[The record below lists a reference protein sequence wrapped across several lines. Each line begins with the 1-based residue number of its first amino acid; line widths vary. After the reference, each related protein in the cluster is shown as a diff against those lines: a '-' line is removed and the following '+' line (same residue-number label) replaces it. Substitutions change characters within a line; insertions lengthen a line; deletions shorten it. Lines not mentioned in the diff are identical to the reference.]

1 MSGVKKLI
9 TCLGL
14 ALLLFFVNS
23 NNAVAIENEKDSLES
38 LLPFAGDKER
48 CDILNGLAQI
58 IKSTDTTRAGNY
70 ARQALALANK
80 LNYCRGKASATII
93 IGILHKNHSEFN
105 EARSKYLEGLALALK
120 CKEPY
125 SVSLAYHSLG
135 NLALIKGDYK
145 TALRYYIASL
155 KLSEQLNDT
164 RRVAKTLNNIA
175 TLYFDLGNYEKAEE
189 YCLRVYKIN
198 KLLNDE
204 LTAAEVANNLGNIYQ
219 VQNYEL
225 KALYYYSN
233 ALAVFRRLGSI
244 YNISSVLNNI
254 GVIYQQRGQFEESK
268 PFLIESFELD
278 YKSRDYKA
286 LAATANNL
294 SYLYYK
300 TNKNDSAVYYANLA
314 IKLATENQFLPELE
328 QAYRFAAQ
336 AAKNAGKQ
344 DQADAYIKKAEQ
356 VKQATTGVNNQIEV
370 ANINNK
376 YEAEKKAIELKLLEK
391 ENEIKRIRIEEQSL
405 EISRRNII
413 IFGAGLIIF
422 FLVLTV
428 VLFVMMLSTK
438 KQQKEDL
445 SKYTAKLGLLSR
457 LNHEIRTPLNSISG
471 MAQLAMESK
480 NFNELKEYLVGL
492 RLSGEELTFILNNI
506 ISYLELNN
514 KQTQVVK
521 VPFHF
526 EDVIHQQFKTF
537 AAMCKHKGIVFTS
550 NLLQGVPSDILFD
563 KTKLLII
570 LNNLF
575 YRAFQ
580 NTDKGVVKVEIKSI
594 AQKTNDGKRFHTIHV
609 VVTDEGDGLSENQI
623 KNLFKPQQSAQE
635 FGIGLGLTMIKEYAK
650 MLNGH
655 ITVTSEIGKG
665 SEFTF
670 EFDAQE
676 LTNNKNAIIDY
687 NKQIS
692 VLVAED
698 NLLNQKLL
706 EKILEKES
714 IQVELVTN
722 GKALLEKLSEKQFN
736 AVILDISLPE
746 MNGFEVAYQ
755 IRNDELFE
763 ADKAIPIIALSAN
776 NDAKEHNKC
785 IELGI
790 NEYLPKPINKE
801 LLIKYLRQL
810 TS

>member
-1 MSGVKKLI
+1 MSAVKKIFACIGFVLF
-9 TCLGL
+9 
-14 ALLLFFVNS
+14 LFFLNS
-23 NNAVAIENEKDSLES
+23 NIANAIENEKDSLES
-38 LLPFAGDKER
+38 LLPFAGDKDR

-70 ARQALALANK
+70 ARQALALSTK

-93 IGILHKNHSEFN
+93 LGILHKNRSDFN

-155 KLSEQLNDT
+155 KLSEQLNDI

-175 TLYFDLGNYEKAEE
+175 TLYFELNNFDKAEE
-189 YCLRVYKIN
+189 YYLRVYKLN
-198 KLLNDE
+198 KVLNDE
-204 LTAAEVANNLGNIYQ
+204 LTSAEIANNLGNIYQ
-219 VQNYEL
+219 AQNYEL

-233 ALAVFRRLGSI
+233 ALSVFRRLGSV
-244 YNISSVLNNI
+244 YYISSVLNNI
-254 GVIYQQRGQFEESK
+254 GVIYQQRGQFIESK
-268 PFLIESFELD
+268 PFFIESFELD
-278 YKSRDYKA
+278 YKSKDYKA
-286 LAATANNL
+286 LAATCNNL

-300 TNKNDSAVYYANLA
+300 VNKNDSAIYYANLA
-314 IKLATENQFLPELE
+314 IKLATEHQFLPELQ
-328 QAYRFAAQ
+328 QAYRFAAA
-336 AAKNAGKQ
+336 AAKKEGKT
-344 DQADAYIKKAEQ
+344 AKANEYFEKAEKLQ
-356 VKQATTGVNNQIEV
+356 QSIAGAQKQLEV

-376 YEAEKKAIELKLLEK
+376 YEAERKAIELKLLEK
-391 ENEIKRIRIEEQSL
+391 ENELKRIRIEEQNL

-413 IFGAGLIIF
+413 IFAAGLVIF

-428 VLFVMMLSTK
+428 VLFVMMLNTK

-492 RLSGEELTFILNNI
+492 RLSGDELTFILNNI

-514 KQTQVVK
+514 KQAQVVK

-526 EDVIHQQFKTF
+526 DDVVQQQFKKF
-537 AAMCKHKGIVFTS
+537 AALCKHKGIVFTS
-550 NLLQGVPSDILFD
+550 NILQGVPTDIFND
-563 KTKLLII
+563 KSKILLI

-575 YRAFQ
+575 YHAFQ
-580 NTDKGVVKVEIKSI
+580 STNRGVVKIDVKSI
-594 AQKTNDGKRFHTIHV
+594 AQKTNDNKKFHTIHI

-623 KNLFKPQQSAQE
+623 KNLFKSQQYSHE
-635 FGIGLGLTMIKEYAK
+635 FGIGLGLILIKEYAR

-670 EFDAQE
+670 EFDTQE
-676 LTNNKNAIIDY
+676 IANTKNAII
-687 NKQIS
+687 NLTKPLT

-698 NLLNQKLL
+698 NLLNQKLIS
-706 EKILEKES
+706 KILEKEN
-714 IQVELVTN
+714 IQATIVSS
-722 GKALLEKLSEKQFN
+722 GKALLDKLSERQFD
-736 AVILDISLPE
+736 AVILDVSLPE
-746 MNGFEVAYQ
+746 MNGFEVVYQ
-755 IRNDELFE
+755 IRNDENYE
-763 ADKAIPIIALSAN
+763 SDKNIPVIALSAN

-785 IELGI
+785 IELGV
-790 NEYLPKPINKE
+790 NEYLSKPINKE
-801 LLIKYLRQL
+801 LLLKYLRQL